1 MISNEAREASW
12 PHRPARYSKATKT
25 QWMWGLYDHLP
36 MVQAFQSVI
45 DAERE
50 RCARIA
56 DHGYVGLSPELDWVA
71 LVQFGYSYGCRDA
84 AKAIAAAIRG
94 ADNEF

>member
-1 MISNEAREASW
+1 MISNEAREAARSIYNNDDFTEW
-12 PHRPARYSKATKT
+12 WVNGKSPADAFAT
-25 QWMWGLYDHLP
+25 
-36 MVQAFQSVI
+36 VIQSVI

-50 RCARIA
+50 RCAGIA
-56 DHGYVGLSPELDWVA
+56 AHGYVGLSPELDWVA